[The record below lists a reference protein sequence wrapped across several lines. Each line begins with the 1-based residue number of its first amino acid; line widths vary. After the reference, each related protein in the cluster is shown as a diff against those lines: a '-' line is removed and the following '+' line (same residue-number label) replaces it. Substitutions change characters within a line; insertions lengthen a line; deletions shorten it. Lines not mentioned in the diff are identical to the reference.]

1 MSTSAAVRG
10 AFDPNADTFPK
21 LLIRNA
27 NRFGDRPAYREKE
40 FGIWQTFGWA
50 ESIAN
55 VRAIACGLAAL
66 GAKRGEKIALIGD
79 NRPRLYWTIA
89 AIQAIGGVPVPVYQ
103 DSVAE
108 EVQYVLDHAEV
119 GIAYAE
125 DQEQVDKLLGNMA
138 RCPKLK
144 TVIYEDGRGMRHYDQ
159 PFLFSLERLEDI
171 GRKFDAEHPQFF
183 EQEVAKGRGSDIS
196 IIPYTSGTT
205 GRPKGVMLS
214 FDNLIETSRRSVA
227 FDKLSETED
236 VLAYLPPAWIGQH
249 YFSFGQAMVAGFC
262 VNCPESGATVQTDLR
277 EIGPTFYFAPPR
289 VWEGLLT
296 QLMVRMEDA
305 GWLKRKAF
313 AYFIDHARRVG
324 LGILEGKSVGPLDR
338 LLYALGELLIYG
350 PLKNVL
356 GLSRVR
362 IAYTAGEALG
372 PDIFNFY
379 RAIGVNLKQLYG
391 QTESSVYLTIQSDND
406 VRGDTVGPPAPGME
420 VRIDDAGEVLYRGPG
435 VFVGYY
441 KNDEATRSTKT
452 ADGWVH
458 TGDAGVFTTDGH
470 LKIID
475 RVKDVGRLSG
485 GGLFAPKYI
494 ENKLKFFPYILEAV
508 AHGAGHDHVTAF
520 VNIDLGAVGN
530 WAERQGIAYTSYQDL
545 ASKPEVYGLIR
556 SNIEQVNRD
565 LAQDPDLAASQIK
578 RFLILHKEL
587 DPDDGE
593 ITRTRKVRR
602 NIVAERYAAL
612 IDALYSDRKDVD
624 IEAKVTFEDGRMGK
638 IKARL
643 RIEDAATVAPAMK
656 KAG

>member
-1 MSTSAAVRG
+1 MANDAAKS
-10 AFDPNADTFPK
+10 DDTFPK

-27 NRFGDRPAYREKE
+27 SRFGARPAYREKE
-40 FGIWQTFGWA
+40 YGIWQTYDWA
-50 ESIAN
+50 ESLAN

-66 GAKRGEKIALIGD
+66 GAKRGDKIALIGD

-89 AIQAIGGVPVPVYQ
+89 AIQAIGGIAVPVYQ

-159 PFLFSLERLEDI
+159 PFLFSLAKVEEL
-171 GRKFDAEHPQFF
+171 GRKYEAEHPGFF
-183 EQEVAKGRGSDIS
+183 DAEVAKGKGADIS
-196 IIPYTSGTT
+196 VIPYTSGTT

-214 FDNLIETSRRSVA
+214 FDNMIETSRRSVA
-227 FDKLSETED
+227 FDKLSENED
-236 VLAYLPPAWIGQH
+236 ILAYLPPAWIGQH

-262 VNCPESGATVQTDLR
+262 VNCPESGATVQTDLK

-296 QLMVRMEDA
+296 QVMVRIEDA
-305 GWLKRKAF
+305 SWLKRKMF

-324 LGILEGKSVGPLDR
+324 LGILEGRSVGLLDR
-338 LLYALGELLIYG
+338 ALYALGELLVYG

-379 RAIGVNLKQLYG
+379 RAIGINLKQLYG
-391 QTESSVYLTIQSDND
+391 QTESTVYLTIQSDGD
-406 VRGDTVGPPAPGME
+406 VRGDTVGPPAPDME
-420 VRIDDAGEVLYRGPG
+420 VRIDEAGEVLYRGPG

-475 RVKDVGRLSG
+475 RVKDVGRLKNG
-485 GGLFAPKYI
+485 ALFAPKYI
-494 ENKLKFFPYILEAV
+494 ENKLKFFPFILEAV
-508 AHGAGHDHVTAF
+508 AHGADQDAVAAF
-520 VNIDLGAVGN
+520 INIDLNAVGN
-530 WAERQGIAYTSYQDL
+530 WAERQGISYSSYQDL

-556 SNIEQVNRD
+556 GNIEQVNRD
-565 LAQDPDLAASQIK
+565 LAQDPDLAGSQIK

-602 NIVAERYAAL
+602 NVVAERYAPL
-612 IDALYSDRKDVD
+612 IEALYSDKKEIDVQ
-624 IEAKVTFEDGRMGK
+624 AKVTFEDGRTGT

-643 RIEDAATVAPAMK
+643 HLGDAATFPAAMK

>member
-1 MSTSAAVRG
+1 MADAVSKS
-10 AFDPNADTFPK
+10 DDTFPK

-27 NRFGDRPAYREKE
+27 RRFGDRPAYREKE
-40 FGIWQTFGWA
+40 FGIWQTYSWA
-50 ESIAN
+50 ESLAN

-66 GAKRGEKIALIGD
+66 GARRGDKIALIGD

-108 EVQYVLDHAEV
+108 EVQFVLDHAEV

-159 PFLFSLERLEDI
+159 PFLHSLEKLEDM
-171 GRKFDAEHPQFF
+171 GRKYDAEHPDFF
-183 EQEVAKGRGSDIS
+183 DAEVAKGKGSDIS
-196 IIPYTSGTT
+196 VIPYTSGTT

-214 FDNLIETSRRSVA
+214 FDNLVETSRRSVA
-227 FDKLSETED
+227 FDKLSENED
-236 VLAYLPPAWIGQH
+236 ILAYLPPAWIGQH

-262 VNCPESGATVQTDLR
+262 VNCPESVSTVQTDLK

-296 QLMVRMEDA
+296 QVMVRIEDA
-305 GWLKRKAF
+305 NWLKRKMF
-313 AYFIDHARRVG
+313 AYFIDLARRVG
-324 LGILEGKSVGPLDR
+324 LAILEGKSVGPGDR
-338 LLYALGELLIYG
+338 LLYWLGEILVYG

-379 RAIGVNLKQLYG
+379 RAIGINLKQLYG

-406 VRGDTVGPPAPGME
+406 VRGDTVGPPAPDME
-420 VRIDDAGEVLYRGPG
+420 IKIDQAGEVLYRGPG

-475 RVKDVGRLSG
+475 RIKDVGRLKG

-494 ENKLKFFPYILEAV
+494 ENKLKFFPFILEAV
-508 AHGAGHDHVTAF
+508 AHGADRESAAAF
-520 VNIDLGAVGN
+520 INIDLNAVGN
-530 WAERQGIAYTSYQDL
+530 WAERQGISYSSYQDL

-556 SNIEQVNRD
+556 GNIEQVNRD
-565 LAQDPDLAASQIK
+565 LAADPDLAASQIK

-602 NIVAERYAAL
+602 NIVAERYATL
-612 IDALYSDRKDVD
+612 IEALYSDKKEIDV
-624 IEAKVTFEDGRMGK
+624 EAKVTFEDGRTGT

-643 RIEDAATVAPAMK
+643 RVEDAATFPAAMK